1 MAVWPPARK
10 LPGSHQGFPPIGYLA
25 GPMSAFLSTH
35 TRTHSC
41 GALRP
46 TEVGNHVVLTGWVQ
60 SYRDHGGCVFI
71 DLRDRDGLTQLV
83 FDPEYD
89 KVAHDVAGSLRSEW
103 CIGITGEVRSRG
115 GKVNDKLPTGAI
127 EIWVKGIEV
136 FSKSDT
142 PFAIEDDVETND
154 TLRLKYR
161 YLDLRRP
168 KLQKNLVMRSQ
179 ITRTTRD
186 YLAKNG
192 FLEIETPFMVKY
204 TPGGARNFLVPSRL
218 NPGNFYALAESPQI
232 FKQLLM
238 VAGYERYFQI
248 VRCFRDEDLRNERQP
263 EFTQIDIE
271 MSFVNEQILQAMM
284 EGLIATL
291 WRDVLGIEVALPL
304 RRMTFAEA
312 MDKYGVDKPDLR
324 LDLVLCDVSAPSRAS
339 GFKIFENV
347 VAGGGIVKCLRM
359 PGPAEKLSR
368 SMLDGLTE
376 FAKSFGV
383 KGVAFARVQEGG
395 VWQAPFAKS
404 FSDAARD
411 EVNRIAG
418 AVPGDTLIFVAEKP
432 KVANTCLGAI
442 RLHLGEKLGL
452 VRKHEWQFMWLV
464 DPPLFEVDDT
474 TKEIAASHHPFTSPR
489 AQDEHLL
496 ETAPEKV
503 LARAYDLVLN
513 GVEVGGG
520 SIRIHRS
527 ELQTRAFQ
535 ALRISEDDQRAKFGF
550 LLDAFKFGPPP
561 HGGIA
566 FGLDRL
572 AMLMTG
578 AEFMRD
584 VIAFPKTQRGSDL
597 MTECPTP
604 VSKKQLEELFIQ
616 VRPDLPQK

>member
-1 MAVWPPARK
+1 MSV
-10 LPGSHQGFPPIGYLA
+10 FLA
-25 GPMSAFLSTH
+25 TH

-41 GALRP
+41 GALRA
-46 TEVGNHVVLTGWVQ
+46 TDAGKHVVLTGWV
-60 SYRDHGGCVFI
+60 SGYRDHGGVVFI
-71 DLRDRDGLTQLV
+71 DLRDREGLTQLR
-83 FDPEYD
+83 FDPSFD
-89 KVAHDVAGSLRSEW
+89 QKAHAVSGDLRSEW
-103 CIGITGEVRSRG
+103 CIGIVGEVRARG
-115 GKVNDKLPTGAI
+115 TVIDPKTGKERSLSNDKLATGDVDV
-127 EIWVKGIEV
+127 WVKEIEV

-142 PFAIEDDVETND
+142 PPFAIEDDTD
-154 TLRLKYR
+154 TSDALRAKYR

-168 KLQKNLVMRSQ
+168 KMQKYMMTRSK
-179 ITRTTRD
+179 ITSVTRE
-186 YLAKNG
+186 YMSKNR

-218 NPGNFYALAESPQI
+218 NPGQFYALAESPQI

-271 MSFVNEQILQAMM
+271 MSFVNEAILQTTM
-284 EGLIATL
+284 EGLMSTL
-291 WRDVLGIEVALPL
+291 WREVLGVELALPL
-304 RRMTFAEA
+304 RRMTYAEA

-324 LDLVLCDVSAPSRAS
+324 CDLVLCDVTEPCKTS
-339 GFKIFENV
+339 GFGIFEKATA
-347 VAGGGIVKCLRM
+347 AGQIVKCMRV
-359 PGPAEKLSR
+359 PANDKLTR
-368 SMLDGLTE
+368 KVLDALPD

-383 KGVAFARVQEGG
+383 QGVAWVRVGDGGAWSGGLKGFA
-395 VWQAPFAKS
+395 
-404 FSDAARD
+404 DTARS

-418 AVPGDTLIFVAEKP
+418 AQAGDTLLFVANKA
-432 KVANTCLGAI
+432 KIANTCMGAV
-442 RLHLGEKLGL
+442 RLHIGEQLGL
-452 VRKHEWQFMWLV
+452 IRKGEWQFMWLT
-464 DPPLFEVDDT
+464 DPPLFEVDDGA
-474 TKEIAASHHPFTSPR
+474 IAASHHPFTSPR
-489 AQDEHLL
+489 VEDEHLL

-527 ELQTRAFQ
+527 ELQDRAFQ
-535 ALRISEDDQRAKFGF
+535 ALRISEEDRRAKFGF
-550 LLDAFKFGPPP
+550 LLDAFKYGPPP

-572 AMLMTG
+572 AMLMTS

-584 VIAFPKTQRGSDL
+584 VIAFPKTQKGQDP
-597 MTECPTP
+597 MTDCPTP

-616 VRPDLPQK
+616 VTPTVPK

>member
-1 MAVWPPARK
+1 
-10 LPGSHQGFPPIGYLA
+10 
-25 GPMSAFLSTH
+25 MSAFLSAN
-35 TRTHSC
+35 TRTHSA
-41 GALRP
+41 GALRAAD
-46 TEVGNHVVLTGWVQ
+46 VGKKVVLTGWVKT
-60 SYRDHGGCVFI
+60 YRDHGGAVFV
-71 DLRDRDGLTQLV
+71 DLRDREGITQLV
-83 FDPEYD
+83 FDRSFNADAAE
-89 KVAHDVAGSLRSEW
+89 AAGALRNEW

-115 GKVNDKLPTGAI
+115 GNVNQKLSTGEI
-127 EIWVKGIEV
+127 EVWVDSLEV

-142 PFAIEDDVETND
+142 PPFAIEDDVDTND
-154 TLRLKYR
+154 SLRLKYR

-168 KLQKNLVMRSQ
+168 KLQRNLIMRSH
-179 ITRTTRD
+179 ITRATRE
-186 YLAKNG
+186 YLNG
-192 FLEIETPFMVKY
+192 NRFLEIETPFMVKY

-271 MSFVNEQILQAMM
+271 MSFVNEQILQDTM
-284 EGLIATL
+284 EGLIAKL
-291 WRDVLGIEVALPL
+291 WKDVLGVELTLPL

-324 LDLVLCDVSAPSRAS
+324 CDLILCDVSAPSGKS
-339 GFKIFENV
+339 GFKIFEGV
-347 VAGGGIVKCLRM
+347 VANGGIVKCLRV

-368 SMLDGLTE
+368 SVLDGLTD

-395 VWQAPFAKS
+395 VWQAPFAKT
-404 FSDAARD
+404 FSDEARN
-411 EVNRIAG
+411 EVNRIAQ
-418 AVPGDTLIFVAEKP
+418 AVPGDTLIFVAEKA

-442 RLHLGEKLGL
+442 RLNIGEKLGL
-452 VRKHEWQFMWLV
+452 SRKGEWQFMWLT
-464 DPPLFEVDDT
+464 DPPLFEVDDAT
-474 TKEIAASHHPFTSPR
+474 NEIAAAHHPFTSPR
-489 AQDEHLL
+489 TEDEDKL
-496 ETAPEKV
+496 ETAPHQV

-527 ELQTRAFQ
+527 ELQARAFK
-535 ALRISEDDQRAKFGF
+535 ALRISEEDQRAKFGF

-572 AMLMTG
+572 AMLMTQ
-578 AEFMRD
+578 AEYMRD
-584 VIAFPKTQRGSDL
+584 VIAFPKTQKGSDL
-597 MTECPTP
+597 MTDCPTG
-604 VSKKQLEELFIQ
+604 VSKKQLDELFIQ
-616 VRPDLPQK
+616 VRPDLPTKS

>member
-1 MAVWPPARK
+1 
-10 LPGSHQGFPPIGYLA
+10 
-25 GPMSAFLSTH
+25 MSAFLSTH

-46 TEVGNHVVLTGWVQ
+46 ADVGKHVVLTGWVH
-60 SYRDHGGCVFI
+60 SYRDHGGCVFV
-71 DLRDRDGLTQLV
+71 DLRDREGLTQLV
-83 FDPEYD
+83 FDPEFD
-89 KVAHDVAGSLRSEW
+89 PAPHAMAGNLRSEW
-103 CIGITGEVRSRG
+103 CIGVTGEVRSRG
-115 GKVNDKLPTGAI
+115 GKINDKMPTGAI
-127 EIWVKGIEV
+127 EVWVKGIEV

-142 PFAIEDDVETND
+142 PPFAIEDDTDTND
-154 TLRLKYR
+154 SLRLKYR

-168 KLQKNLVMRSQ
+168 KLQKNLIMRSQ

-186 YLAKNG
+186 YLAKHG
-192 FLEIETPFMVKY
+192 FLEIETPFMAKY

-238 VAGYERYFQI
+238 IAGYERYFQI

-271 MSFVNEQILQAMM
+271 MSFVNEQILQSMM

-291 WRDVLGIEVALPL
+291 WRDVLGIELKLPL

-324 LDLVLCDVSAPSRAS
+324 LDLVLCDVSAPSGTS
-339 GFKIFENV
+339 GFKIFEGV
-347 VAGGGIVKCLRM
+347 VANGGIVKCLRV

-368 SMLDGLTE
+368 SVLDGLTD

-395 VWQAPFAKS
+395 VWQAPFAKT
-404 FSDAARD
+404 FNDAARD

-442 RLHLGEKLGL
+442 RLNIGEKLGL
-452 VRKHEWQFMWLV
+452 IRKQEWQFMWLT

-474 TKEIAASHHPFTSPR
+474 TREIAASHHPFTSPR
-489 AQDEHLL
+489 DEDEGLL
-496 ETAPEKV
+496 DSEPEKV

-527 ELQTRAFQ
+527 DLQARAFK

-584 VIAFPKTQRGSDL
+584 VIAFPKTQKGSDL
-597 MTECPTP
+597 MTDCPTP

-616 VRPDLPQK
+616 VRPDLLVK